1 MADISVIK
9 LPSGTEYNLKDAWAR
24 TQIEAITGGS
34 AVVFKGVSSTALT
47 DGGTEKP
54 TVGGTVVATVSTGDL
69 YFYDGSEFIWGPSG
83 KTAPDP
89 TECWHELGPI
99 PSEFGDLAYAD
110 TATGSTSYTP
120 GGTISSSFSG
130 TAVRLETD
138 STIPT
143 SASFTGT
150 TNQAVSVS
158 GTTTGSVSSSYGNT
172 DSSKSLT
179 STGSFTPEGSVT
191 LSGSASTVSPAD
203 SGDATYTPAG
213 SVSVSSA
220 GSTSSAATAVT
231 VGDPSATPITNA
243 ITYYSVS
250 GETLSLKQIGYST
263 SSFKTGDASYSFSG
277 TGARLVT
284 DTSVPTS
291 ATFSG
296 TSNQS
301 VSVSGTLPTISS
313 TFSGS
318 SMTSTGTFTP
328 GGTVTLGGGQKSS
341 VSPAAS
347 GTATYTPAG
356 SVTSTLSGTEAT
368 ISITVS
374 PDSE

>member
-9 LPSGTEYNLKDAWAR
+9 LPSGSEYNLKDAWAR

-34 AVVFKGVSSTALT
+34 AVVFKGVSSTAIT

-54 TVGGTVVATVSTGDL
+54 TVGGTQVSTVSTGDL
-69 YFYDGSEFIWGPSG
+69 YFYGGSEFIWGPSG
-83 KTAPDP
+83 KANPS
-89 TECWHELGPI
+89 ECWHELGPI

-110 TATGSTSYTP
+110 TASGSTSYTP
-120 GGTISSSFSG
+120 AGSVSSSFSG
-130 TAVRLETD
+130 TGVRLVTD
-138 STIPT
+138 TDVPT
-143 SASFTGT
+143 SASFSGT
-150 TNQAVSVS
+150 SNQSISVS
-158 GTTTGSVSSSYGNT
+158 GTTTGSVSSSYTNT
-172 DSSKSLT
+172 NSTKSLT
-179 STGSFTPEGSVT
+179 STGTFTPGGSVS
-191 LSGSASTVSPAD
+191 LSGSASTVSPAN

-220 GSTSSAATAVT
+220 GSTSSATTAVT
-231 VGDPSATPITNA
+231 VGEPSATPITNA

-291 ATFSG
+291 ASFSG

-313 TFSGS
+313 SFTGS

-328 GGTVTLGGGQKSS
+328 GGSVTLSGSKST
-341 VSPAAS
+341 VSPASS

-356 SVTSTLSGTEAT
+356 SVSSTLSGTAAT